1 MLQDL
6 ISAINNPQILNKYY
20 NKYYNAEFD
29 IFAKYSPAYPTTN
42 EPIRKILQQINP
54 NGKSVLTVIG
64 GNAPLFFNAFGAKK
78 IDSFDISAFAH
89 ISYIIKYYMATKAK
103 IQYTQY
109 YKYLI
114 ELSDTER
121 IPTTTPAYTQTEPI
135 LPPELKTFINYAQ
148 CKKYKIIRYTP
159 HTTIQNYTLNKEEYE
174 QIHEIEK
181 QKLILSNIT
190 DLPTNLDDTYDI
202 IYLSNIIHYIYSDCL
217 TNTISNLSKHLTQ
230 DGVIILDSLPNYY
243 DYSLKE
249 LKKLIPNDFNFH
261 HLEQI
266 ENRTGYKTELCRILT
281 KKSR

>member
-1 MLQDL
+1 MSLT
-6 ISAINNPQILNKYY
+6 INNREFSDEEVVAQYQKRSAEYHEWRLQKAIDFLANKQREKRYHCEIVEDTG
-20 NKYYNAEFD
+20 AEDEF
-29 IFAKYSPAYPTTN
+29 Y
-42 EPIRKILQQINP
+42 
-54 NGKSVLTVIG
+54 
-64 GNAPLFFNAFGAKK
+64 
-78 IDSFDISAFAH
+78 
-89 ISYIIKYYMATKAK
+89 
-103 IQYTQY
+103 
-109 YKYLI
+109 
-114 ELSDTER
+114 
-121 IPTTTPAYTQTEPI
+121 